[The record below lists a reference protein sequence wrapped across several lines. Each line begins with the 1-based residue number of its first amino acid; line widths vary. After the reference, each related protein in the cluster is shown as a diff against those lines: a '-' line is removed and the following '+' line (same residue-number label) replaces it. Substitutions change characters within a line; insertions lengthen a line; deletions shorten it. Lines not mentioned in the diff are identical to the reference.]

1 MILFADEPEP
11 EPGRPY
17 HPLTS
22 ASKFVDT
29 APMPNP
35 LEPLVV
41 TVTLR
46 LSRVT
51 KVPAPTK
58 FEVKF
63 TMPIPLVPD
72 DPEVPEDPD
81 EPEVPEEPEDPLD
94 PEVPEE
100 PEVPEDP
107 LDPDTPIPEVPDVPE
122 EPEVPSDPVAP
133 VGPIWVYIT
142 CITVRITEG
151 IPGVWLFGGGGE
163 GGPIGKG
170 GEASKNMFVLSV
182 IQYSS

>member
-1 MILFADEPEP
+1 MYVILFADKPEP
-11 EPGRPY
+11 PTVAPPY

-29 APMPNP
+29 APMLNP

-72 DPEVPEDPD
+72 DPEVPEV
-81 EPEVPEEPEDPLD
+81 PEVPDDPLD
-94 PEVPEE
+94 PEVPE
-100 PEVPEDP
+100 VPE
-107 LDPDTPIPEVPDVPE
+107 
-122 EPEVPSDPVAP
+122 
-133 VGPIWVYIT
+133 
-142 CITVRITEG
+142 
-151 IPGVWLFGGGGE
+151 
-163 GGPIGKG
+163 
-170 GEASKNMFVLSV
+170 
-182 IQYSS
+182 